1 MEKFKS
7 LIKSRRFQAATIG
20 LIVIISSHFGMELSQ
35 TELISITTIVSSWIF
50 GDTIRETK

>member
-1 MEKFKS
+1 MGKFKS

-50 GDTIRETK
+50 SDTIRETK